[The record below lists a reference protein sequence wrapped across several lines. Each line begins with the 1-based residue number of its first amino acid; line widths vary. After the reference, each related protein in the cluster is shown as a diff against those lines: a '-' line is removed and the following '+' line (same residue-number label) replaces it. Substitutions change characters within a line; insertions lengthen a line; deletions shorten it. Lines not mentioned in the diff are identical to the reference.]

1 MANLLDNL
9 VPEAHPASVSTR
21 WTAAFIDY
29 LLFVI
34 VMSLLM
40 YVFGDVVTNER
51 GSVSYHVEDAKL
63 LLVVCIPWIV
73 LFPVLET
80 INGGQ
85 TIGKAFM
92 KIKVVKDDFSKPGF
106 GILLL
111 RRLFDCIDYLPFFG
125 LTGVLV
131 ATNTTKKQR
140 VGDLVA
146 KTFVVQ
152 A

>member
-1 MANLLDNL
+1 MTNLLDDL
-9 VPEAHPASVSTR
+9 VPDAHPASVSTR
-21 WTAAFIDY
+21 WTAALIDY

-34 VMSLLM
+34 IMCLLM
-40 YVFGDVVTNER
+40 YVFGDVVTDER
-51 GSVSYHVEDAKL
+51 GSVSYHVEDAKFL
-63 LLVVCIPWIV
+63 LTVCIPWIV

-85 TIGKAFM
+85 TIGKALM
-92 KIKVVKDDFSKPGF
+92 KIKVVKDDFNKPGF
-106 GILLL
+106 GVLLL

-131 ATNTTKKQR
+131 ASNSAKKQR

-146 KTFVVQ
+146 KTFVVK

>member
-1 MANLLDNL
+1 MTNLLDDL
-9 VPEAHPASVSTR
+9 FPDAHPANVSAR
-21 WTAAFIDY
+21 WMAALIDY

-34 VMSLLM
+34 IMSLLM
-40 YVFGDVVTNER
+40 YVFGDVVTDER

-63 LLVVCIPWIV
+63 LLVVCVPWIV

-111 RRLFDCIDYLPFFG
+111 RRLFDCIDFLPFFG

-131 ATNTTKKQR
+131 AANT
-140 VGDLVA
+140 A
-146 KTFVVQ
+146 KNNV
-152 A
+152 